1 MVQYEERL
9 THLENEVLSLQNQNQ
24 SLREESLKRER

>member
-1 MVQYEERL
+1 MVQYEERV
-9 THLENEVLSLQNQNQ
+9 THLEKEVLSLQNQNQ